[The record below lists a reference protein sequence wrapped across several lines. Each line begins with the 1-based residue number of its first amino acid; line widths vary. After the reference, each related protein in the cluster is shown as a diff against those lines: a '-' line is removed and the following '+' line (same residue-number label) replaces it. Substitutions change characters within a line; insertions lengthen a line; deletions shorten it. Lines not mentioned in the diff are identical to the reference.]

1 MVQNEGAFY
10 KLINGEYDNRESQ
23 GRIID
28 KEFHACSID
37 ESCTDV
43 VKYKASGIYQK
54 IYGEG
59 MIEKLHADDLAW
71 KKVHIVEMNKSREF
85 FFWEYLKIACF
96 PNIFRGENHPKNLVH
111 LMKKVLKILRISKN
125 LGNLTKLQKIL
136 EIPKKILKIF

>member
-1 MVQNEGAFY
+1 MELHLFLLGLITGFVLVVQNEGAFY

-85 FFWEYLKIACF
+85 FF
-96 PNIFRGENHPKNLVH
+96 
-111 LMKKVLKILRISKN
+111 
-125 LGNLTKLQKIL
+125 
-136 EIPKKILKIF
+136 